1 MNSETLKGKWHEVKG
16 SLRQQWGRLTD
27 SDFDEIGGNLEKLV
41 GRLQKRYGYSK
52 DQAQREVD
60 EAVKKLD

>member
-1 MNSETLKGKWHEVKG
+1 MNSDMLKGKWHEVKG

-27 SDFDEIGGNLEKLV
+27 SDFDEIGGNLERLV

-60 EAVKKLD
+60 EVVKKLD